1 MQNVCCN
8 IYLESTDG
16 MYMLR
21 MSNVFVIDRIL
32 GNHQKPD
39 VQRYLHLHEILV
51 VKILPFQKVDIRIG
65 QDTAEALVP
74 IEV

>member
-1 MQNVCCN
+1 MVMN
-8 IYLESTDG
+8 IDLESTDG

-21 MSNVFVIDRIL
+21 MSNVFVIDIIL

-39 VQRYLHLHEILV
+39 VQRYPHLHEILV
-51 VKILPFQKVDIRIG
+51 VKMLPFQKVDIHIG
-65 QDTAEALVP
+65 QATAEALVP